1 MAATVAALVLL
12 AAAAPALGEATNP
25 IQKVLEMLS
34 DLQAK
39 VIGEGKD
46 SQKVYEEF
54 SEWCED
60 SAKDLQFE
68 IKTGKAQVA
77 ELTATINEETATI
90 EALTTKIDELAASI
104 ATDNADLKAAT
115 EIRAKEAAEFSAEEK
130 ELVEVIDML
139 ERAIAILEKEMSK
152 SASML
157 QMKRA
162 NNVAQALSIMVDA
175 AVFSAADASHL
186 TSLLQSNQEL
196 ADSEEDAALG
206 APAAAV
212 YEGHSGGI
220 IETMEGLLDK
230 AKNKLDDARKTETT
244 NLHNYELLKQSLED
258 EVKFASADMDKAKA
272 GKSEAE
278 EGKATAEG
286 DLDVTSKDLAA
297 DVSSLADLH
306 HECMTKAEEFE
317 EETKSRGEELKALAE
332 ARRVIKEAT
341 GGATSQ
347 TYGLAQVSFVQLSSS
362 TDLANFEA
370 VRFVRDLAQK
380 QNAPALAQLASR
392 MSSAIKLCAQTGD
405 DVFAKV
411 KGLISEMI
419 ERLTAEGEADA
430 SHKAYC
436 DKEFSE
442 TNAKKDDKEAEH
454 EKLTT
459 KINKAKAASAK
470 LKEEVATLQKE
481 LADLAASQAEMDK
494 LRAEEKAAYDANR
507 PEMEKGVEGVKLALK
522 ILGEYYAAEGKA
534 HAAAEGA
541 GANII
546 GLLEVVE
553 SDFTKLLTE
562 MIATEESAVAAYEK
576 QTKENEVT
584 KTTKEQDVK
593 YKTKEAASLDK
604 AVGELSADAEG
615 VATELDAL
623 YEYLEKLHEMC
634 DEKVEPYEERK
645 ARREAEIAG
654 LKEALTIL
662 EGASLL
668 QRSSSTRTL
677 RGVRA

>member
-1 MAATVAALVLL
+1 
-12 AAAAPALGEATNP
+12 
-25 IQKVLEMLS
+25 
-34 DLQAK
+34 
-39 VIGEGKD
+39 
-46 SQKVYEEF
+46 
-54 SEWCED
+54 
-60 SAKDLQFE
+60 
-68 IKTGKAQVA
+68 
-77 ELTATINEETATI
+77 
-90 EALTTKIDELAASI
+90 
-104 ATDNADLKAAT
+104 
-115 EIRAKEAAEFSAEEK
+115 
-130 ELVEVIDML
+130 
-139 ERAIAILEKEMSK
+139 
-152 SASML
+152 
-157 QMKRA
+157 
-162 NNVAQALSIMVDA
+162 
-175 AVFSAADASHL
+175 
-186 TSLLQSNQEL
+186 
-196 ADSEEDAALG
+196 
-206 APAAAV
+206 
-212 YEGHSGGI
+212 
-220 IETMEGLLDK
+220 
-230 AKNKLDDARKTETT
+230 
-244 NLHNYELLKQSLED
+244 
-258 EVKFASADMDKAKA
+258 
-272 GKSEAE
+272 
-278 EGKATAEG
+278 
-286 DLDVTSKDLAA
+286 
-297 DVSSLADLH
+297 
-306 HECMTKAEEFE
+306 MTKAEEFE

-392 MSSAIKLCAQTGD
+392 MSSAIQLCAQTGD

-436 DKEFSE
+436 DKEFGE

-481 LADLAASQAEMDK
+481 LADLASAWAEMDK

-522 ILGEYYAAEGKA
+522 ILGEYYATEGKA
-534 HAAAEGA
+534 HGAAEGA

-562 MIATEESAVAAYEK
+562 MNATEAAAVAAYEK

-584 KTTKEQDVK
+584 KAMKEQDVR
-593 YKTKEAASLDK
+593 YKTKEAARQDK
-604 AVGELSADAEG
+604 NV
-615 VATELDAL
+615 
-623 YEYLEKLHEMC
+623 
-634 DEKVEPYEERK
+634 
-645 ARREAEIAG
+645 
-654 LKEALTIL
+654 
-662 EGASLL
+662 
-668 QRSSSTRTL
+668 
-677 RGVRA
+677 